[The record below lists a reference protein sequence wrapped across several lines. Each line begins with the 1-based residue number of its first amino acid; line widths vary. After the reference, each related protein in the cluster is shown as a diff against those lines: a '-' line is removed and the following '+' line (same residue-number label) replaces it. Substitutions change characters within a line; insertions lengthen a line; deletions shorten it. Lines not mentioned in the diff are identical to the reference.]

1 ASGSHTYLD
10 EGGKT
15 VTAYDVGEGRGSGR
29 ATSRATINDAALS
42 ASGTA
47 NTFTEG
53 NSKSVTVA
61 TFSDANPSATI
72 ADFSATTI
80 DWGDGSTSTGAA
92 VTISTISGG
101 FAVSGSHTRSEER
114 RVGNAGKTSEAAA

>member
-1 ASGSHTYLD
+1 RTPPPCAAVTLCPYTTLFRSSGSHTYLD
-10 EGGKT
+10 EGGQT
-15 VTAYDVGEGRGSGR
+15 VTVHIVDDGGST
-29 ATSRATINDAALS
+29 ATATTTATINDAALS

-72 ADFSATTI
+72 ATPSTTPTHLPP
-80 DWGDGSTSTGAA
+80 S
-92 VTISTISGG
+92 
-101 FAVSGSHTRSEER
+101 
-114 RVGNAGKTSEAAA
+114 